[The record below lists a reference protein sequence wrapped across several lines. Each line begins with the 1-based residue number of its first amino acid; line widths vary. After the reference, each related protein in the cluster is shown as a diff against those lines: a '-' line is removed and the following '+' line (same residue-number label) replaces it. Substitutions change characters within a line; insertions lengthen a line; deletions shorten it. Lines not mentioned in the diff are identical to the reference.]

1 MAEKLD
7 VKQTSAEI
15 EDDITELELEDDAL
29 EKKTR
34 KLESDAERVLH
45 LSNKLLQEMNKARAK
60 QEETKQDDIELKDM
74 GENKTHH

>member
-7 VKQTSAEI
+7 IKQTSAEI

-74 GENKTHH
+74 GENKTRH